1 MKATISLAIFLMAT
15 LTAWADSA
23 KDRWT
28 VYQSYSNI
36 TEIEPAGTVCFVL
49 ASNSVFSYDTTDGL
63 VQTYD
68 KAGVMSDVGVSHIAW
83 AKTSKRLVVV
93 YTNSNIDL
101 LSANGDVINAPDFY
115 LKTTTLDKTINHI
128 DFDGPYAYLSTAF
141 GIVKLNTRDGAIMDT
156 YDLGT
161 NVSYTYVKNGYL
173 YAESKERGRLRCK
186 LTDNLLDKNN
196 WVREDGFTTLRED
209 RTNVQDNSC
218 IHTLNGS
225 APCILGNDVTI
236 GHSVTLHGCEV
247 KDGALVGMGATVL
260 DHAVVGRGAI
270 VAAGALVLSNTQI
283 GDGELWGGVPAKF
296 IKKVDPEQAA
306 TLNQTYASHYIAYSD
321 WYRKADADPSSTQ
334 VVTTS
339 EDYRTE

>member
-1 MKATISLAIFLMAT
+1 MKAIISLAIFLMAT

-49 ASNSVFSYDTTDGL
+49 ASNSVYSYDTTDGL

-83 AKTSKRLVVV
+83 AKASKRLVVV

-141 GIVKLNTRDGAIMDT
+141 GVVKLNTRDGAIMDT

-186 LTDNLLDKNN
+186 LTDNLLDKSN

-209 RTNVQDNSC
+209 RTNVQDAQTKLWWTKTADGKSSRSKRC
-218 IHTLNGS
+218 GPCSDSQIAAMRRAKGS
-225 APCILGNDVTI
+225 P
-236 GHSVTLHGCEV
+236 
-247 KDGALVGMGATVL
+247 
-260 DHAVVGRGAI
+260 
-270 VAAGALVLSNTQI
+270 LVLSARVSHQCRVLTVTV
-283 GDGELWGGVPAKF
+283 VPSRRVTSTSRFRPAVSF
-296 IKKVDPEQAA
+296 SQQSAIIAI
-306 TLNQTYASHYIAYSD
+306 AST
-321 WYRKADADPSSTQ
+321 SS
-334 VVTTS
+334 
-339 EDYRTE
+339 

>member
-1 MKATISLAIFLMAT
+1 MKAIISLAIFLMAT

-83 AKTSKRLVVV
+83 AKASKRLVVV

-141 GIVKLNTRDGAIMDT
+141 GVVKLNTRDGAIMDT
-156 YDLGT
+156 HDLGT

-186 LTDNLLDKNN
+186 LTDNLLDKSN

-209 RTNVQDNSC
+209 RTNVQDAQTKLWWTKTADGKLDSYVGKK
-218 IHTLNGS
+218 IKMGIRPEDIDDEPEFMAKHTDCQLD
-225 APCILGNDVTI
+225 AQVDV
-236 GHSVTLHGCEV
+236 SEM
-247 KDGALVGMGATVL
+247 MGAEIYLYLEYKGNKMTARVAPTSKARNGDTV
-260 DHAVVGRGAI
+260 R
-270 VAAGALVLSNTQI
+270 VAF
-283 GDGELWGGVPAKF
+283 DPH
-296 IKKVDPEQAA
+296 KVHLFDIETEQ
-306 TLNQTYASHYIAYSD
+306 TILN
-321 WYRKADADPSSTQ
+321 
-334 VVTTS
+334 
-339 EDYRTE
+339 